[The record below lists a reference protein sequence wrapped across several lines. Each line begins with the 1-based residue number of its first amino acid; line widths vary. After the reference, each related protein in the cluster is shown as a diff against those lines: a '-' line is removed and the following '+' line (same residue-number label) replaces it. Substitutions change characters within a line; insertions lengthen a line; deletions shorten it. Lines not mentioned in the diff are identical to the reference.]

1 MNRYMII
8 CSIVYALCS
17 RKFRKEFINLFRRQ
31 PIANNT
37 VRHALHTTQQQLTR
51 Y

>member
-1 MNRYMII
+1 MNRCMLMYF
-8 CSIVYALCS
+8 IVYALCS

-37 VRHALHTTQQQLTR
+37 VPHAVHTTQQQLTR